1 MTRQRKPVRKRQV
14 MSLTRRRWKI
24 IAGIAV
30 AVLATV
36 VVLLVTAGAPDDDAT
51 PGNFVLATVNG
62 EEITAGE
69 VARIQQ
75 RMLRWDN
82 IVVEEEEVLEQLI
95 VERVLYQEARR
106 AGYQPTLEETE
117 WEVRMAMTDTGMQV
131 EELYA
136 RLAEEGLP
144 YLEYLEERRVQL
156 AIVRFVDD
164 AVEVPDVTEEEAR
177 EFHEGYQE
185 FFRQQYPDL
194 EPLPYEEI
202 RDTVISVLEE
212 QAHEEAVSLFVAQLR
227 KQADIQYVQSE

>member
-1 MTRQRKPVRKRQV
+1 MR
-14 MSLTRRRWKI
+14 LTRRQWKI
-24 IAGIAV
+24 IAGIAAV

-36 VVLLVTAGAPDDDAT
+36 VVLMTAGAPDDDAA
-51 PGNFVLATVNG
+51 PGNLVLATVNG

-95 VERVLYQEARR
+95 VERLLYREAIRE
-106 AGYQPTLEETE
+106 GYEPTLQETE
-117 WEVRMAMTDTGMQV
+117 REVRMAMADTGMQV
-131 EELYA
+131 EELHA

-177 EFHEGYQE
+177 EFYEGYQE

-212 QAHEEAVSLFVAQLR
+212 QTHEEAVSLFVAQLR

>member
-1 MTRQRKPVRKRQV
+1 M
-14 MSLTRRRWKI
+14 I
-24 IAGIAV
+24 IAGIAAV

-36 VVLLVTAGAPDDDAT
+36 LVLVTAGPPDDDAE
-51 PGNFVLATVNG
+51 PGNAVLATVNG
-62 EEITAGE
+62 DEITAEE
-69 VARIQQ
+69 VARVQQ

-82 IVVEEEEVLEQLI
+82 VVVEKEEVLEQLI
-95 VERVLYQEARR
+95 VERLLYREAIRE
-106 AGYQPTLEETE
+106 GYEPTLQETE
-117 WEVRMAMTDTGMQV
+117 REVRMSMADTGMQV
-131 EELYA
+131 EELHA
-136 RLAEEGLP
+136 RLAEEGLS
-144 YLEYLEERRVQL
+144 YMEYLEERQVQL

-177 EFHEGYQE
+177 EFYEGYQE

-212 QAHEEAVSLFVAQLR
+212 QTHEEAVSLFVAQLR

>member
-1 MTRQRKPVRKRQV
+1 
-14 MSLTRRRWKI
+14 MSLTRRQWKI
-24 IAGIAV
+24 IAGIAAV

-36 VVLLVTAGAPDDDAT
+36 VVLMTAGAPDDDAA
-51 PGNFVLATVNG
+51 PGNLVLATVNG

-95 VERVLYQEARR
+95 VERVLYQEAKRE
-106 AGYQPTLEETE
+106 GYEPTLEETE

-156 AIVRFVDD
+156 AIVMFVDD
-164 AVEVPDVTEEEAR
+164 AVEVPEVTEEEVT
-177 EFHEGYQE
+177 EFYEYYKEYYGQLFPGE
-185 FFRQQYPDL
+185 
-194 EPLPYEEI
+194 EPPPFEEM

-212 QAHEEAVSLFVAQLR
+212 QRQEEAVSLFVAQLR
-227 KQADIQYVQSE
+227 KQADIQYM

>member
-1 MTRQRKPVRKRQV
+1 M
-14 MSLTRRRWKI
+14 I
-24 IAGIAV
+24 IAGIAAV

-36 VVLLVTAGAPDDDAT
+36 LVLVTAGPPDDDAE
-51 PGNFVLATVNG
+51 PGNAVLATVNG
-62 EEITAGE
+62 DEITAEE
-69 VARIQQ
+69 VARVQQ

-82 IVVEEEEVLEQLI
+82 VVVEKEEVLEQLI
-95 VERVLYQEARR
+95 VERLLYREAIRE
-106 AGYQPTLEETE
+106 GYEPTLQETE
-117 WEVRMAMTDTGMQV
+117 REVRMSMADTGMQV
-131 EELYA
+131 EELHA
-136 RLAEEGLP
+136 RLAEEGLS
-144 YLEYLEERRVQL
+144 YMEYLEERQVQL

-212 QAHEEAVSLFVAQLR
+212 QTHEEAVSLFVAQLR

>member
-1 MTRQRKPVRKRQV
+1 MR
-14 MSLTRRRWKI
+14 LTRRQWKI
-24 IAGIAV
+24 IAGIAAA
-30 AVLATV
+30 AVLTTV
-36 VVLLVTAGAPDDDAT
+36 VVLMTAGAPDDDAE
-51 PGNFVLATVNG
+51 PGNAVLATVNG
-62 EEITAGE
+62 EEITAEE

-82 IVVEEEEVLEQLI
+82 VVVEKEEVLEQLI
-95 VERVLYQEARR
+95 VERLLYREAIRE
-106 AGYQPTLEETE
+106 GYEPTLQETE
-117 WEVRMAMTDTGMQV
+117 REVRMSMADTGMQV
-131 EELYA
+131 EELHA
-136 RLAEEGLP
+136 RLAEEGLS
-144 YLEYLEERRVQL
+144 YMEYLEERQVQL

-212 QAHEEAVSLFVAQLR
+212 QRQEEAVSLFVAQLR
-227 KQADIQYVQSE
+227 KQADIQYM

>member
-1 MTRQRKPVRKRQV
+1 M
-14 MSLTRRRWKI
+14 I
-24 IAGIAV
+24 IAGIAAV

-36 VVLLVTAGAPDDDAT
+36 LVLVTAGPPDDDAE
-51 PGNFVLATVNG
+51 PGNAVLATVNG
-62 EEITAGE
+62 DEITAEE
-69 VARIQQ
+69 VARVQQ

-82 IVVEEEEVLEQLI
+82 VVVEKEEVLEQLI
-95 VERVLYQEARR
+95 VERLLYREAIRE
-106 AGYQPTLEETE
+106 GYEPTLQETE
-117 WEVRMAMTDTGMQV
+117 REVRMSMADTGMQV
-131 EELYA
+131 EELHA
-136 RLAEEGLP
+136 RLAEEGLS
-144 YLEYLEERRVQL
+144 YMEYLEERRVQL

-177 EFHEGYQE
+177 EFYEGYQE

-212 QAHEEAVSLFVAQLR
+212 QTHEEAVSLFVAQLR